1 MGDMMEPSVTAIVS
15 SRRSARHAAR
25 RRIRRAGTAIIVLVA
40 IWQLLPTLGGVN
52 PFLVPPPS
60 EVARRLISLAG
71 PESLPAYA
79 LWYHIFWSVFR
90 LLAGVALGC
99 IIGVPVGLAM
109 GVNKYIRLALRP
121 LLTLMLSVP
130 SLALAP
136 ILILF
141 LGLNNKVP
149 IAVIAIEAMIL
160 MAYNA
165 EVGASSVP
173 SNMKW
178 ALASMGASRL
188 TIFRRVILPASIPSL
203 VTAMKLSVGYGWR
216 ALIAVES
223 IAATT
228 FGLGFMIFEAQS
240 YMNTRT
246 IFAGIVS
253 IAVVGLVLERVIF
266 GRFERRINS
275 WYAIQAKEK

>member
-1 MGDMMEPSVTAIVS
+1 MKAPAPITS
-15 SRRSARHAAR
+15 SRRSGRHAGSATR
-25 RRIRRAGTAIIVLVA
+25 RRIRRASLAIVVLVA
-40 IWQLLPTLGGVN
+40 VWQLLPTVGGVN
-52 PFLVPPPS
+52 PFLMPPPI
-60 EVARRLISLAG
+60 EVAKQLSSLAG

-99 IIGVPVGLAM
+99 IVGVPIGLAM
-109 GVNKYIRLALRP
+109 GVNKYIRLGLRP

-149 IAVIAIEAMIL
+149 VTVIAIETVIL

-188 TIFRRVILPASIPSL
+188 TIFRRVVLPASIPSL

-216 ALIAVES
+216 ALIAVEA

-228 FGLGFMIFEAQS
+228 YGLGFMIFEAQS

-253 IAVVGLVLERVIF
+253 IAMVGLVLERVIF